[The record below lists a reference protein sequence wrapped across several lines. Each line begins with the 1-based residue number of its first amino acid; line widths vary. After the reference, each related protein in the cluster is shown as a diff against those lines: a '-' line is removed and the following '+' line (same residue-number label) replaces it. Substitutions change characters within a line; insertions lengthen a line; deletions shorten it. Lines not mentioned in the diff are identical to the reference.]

1 MNRETTYHFVG
12 IKGSGMSALALI
24 LHEEG
29 YKVQGSDVSKY
40 FFTQQALEER
50 NIPIFVFDEKNIK
63 KGQFII
69 AGNAFPDTHEEIVR
83 AKELGLEV
91 IHYPDFIA
99 EKIKQ
104 YTRKDAKGIHGKTT
118 TTGLLSHVTSN
129 MESTSCLIG
138 DGTGHGNEEA
148 DYFVL
153 EACQYRRHL

>member
-63 KGQFII
+63 KGQVII

-83 AKELGLEV
+83 AKELGRSEERRV
-91 IHYPDFIA
+91 GKD
-99 EKIKQ
+99 
-104 YTRKDAKGIHGKTT
+104 RKW
-118 TTGLLSHVTSN
+118 
-129 MESTSCLIG
+129 
-138 DGTGHGNEEA
+138 
-148 DYFVL
+148 
-153 EACQYRRHL
+153 